1 MSIKNFVNEVFM
13 QQISL
18 IIETSKGEEAVEVW
32 HFVKNENTQPA
43 TYDFVKFLNL
53 DGFYGCKNLD
63 ELKNKFQRTIQ
74 NKLEEGFDL
83 KQIINDGG
91 EQIVTVLEQK
101 ELLETIGLCQIK
113 EVLIFK

>member
-43 TYDFVKFLNL
+43 IYDFVKFLNL
-53 DGFYGCKNLD
+53 DGFYG
-63 ELKNKFQRTIQ
+63 
-74 NKLEEGFDL
+74 
-83 KQIINDGG
+83 
-91 EQIVTVLEQK
+91 
-101 ELLETIGLCQIK
+101 
-113 EVLIFK
+113 